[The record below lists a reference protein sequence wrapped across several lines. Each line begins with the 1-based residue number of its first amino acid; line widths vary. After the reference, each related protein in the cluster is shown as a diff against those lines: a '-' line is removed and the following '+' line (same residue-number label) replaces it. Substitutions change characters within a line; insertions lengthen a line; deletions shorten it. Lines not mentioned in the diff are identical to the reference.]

1 MSDDGI
7 WEDNTPKAADFAHLV
22 GKSFTFEDGDS
33 IQIIQVKRRDDG
45 PWITYHIQQGPGI
58 PRKLLMSAT
67 EFMDTFS
74 HLFE

>member
-1 MSDDGI
+1 MS
-7 WEDNTPKAADFAHLV
+7 EDPFWDETPKVEDFIHLV
-22 GKSFTFEDGDS
+22 GKSFTFDDGDS
-33 IQIIQVKRRDDG
+33 IEIIQVKRRDDG

-58 PRKLLMSAT
+58 PRKLLMSAP